1 MCLAVNSVEFE
12 IDILVFALVQVAVL
26 QFGIV
31 IVGIDVML
39 ETGPHLGEKD
49 IVAAS
54 NRFANFVHSLVDN
67 VAVMFESFD
76 FAETAPAV
84 AKVRLF
90 VDSFERRNIA
100 ELQRVQLV
108 VLMVQV
114 EAQPLV
120 RLEGQ

>member
-1 MCLAVNSVEFE
+1 M
-12 IDILVFALVQVAVL
+12 
-26 QFGIV
+26 
-31 IVGIDVML
+31 
-39 ETGPHLGEKD
+39 
-49 IVAAS
+49 
-54 NRFANFVHSLVDN
+54 HSLVDN
-67 VAVMFESFD
+67 VAVMIESFD
-76 FAETAPAV
+76 FAETVSAV

-120 RLEGQ
+120 RLEGQWDLEEEMPLELLEGQQAQEVRMNIVHLVIPKPLDYRK

>member
-1 MCLAVNSVEFE
+1 M
-12 IDILVFALVQVAVL
+12 
-26 QFGIV
+26 
-31 IVGIDVML
+31 
-39 ETGPHLGEKD
+39 
-49 IVAAS
+49 
-54 NRFANFVHSLVDN
+54 HSLVDN

-76 FAETAPAV
+76 FAETVSAV

-120 RLEGQ
+120 RLEGQWDLEEEMPLELLEGQQAQEAAMNIVHLVIPKPLDYRK